1 MEKRVFLIVLDSF
14 GIGAEPDAPA
24 FGDAGTNTLGAIAK
38 HPNFNCPNLQ
48 KLGLF
53 NIDGVTAGEKSDAPV
68 GAFARLQ
75 EQSMGKDTTIGH
87 WEIAGV
93 VSPKPL
99 PTFPNGFPA
108 ELIHA
113 FEEKTGHK
121 VLCNKPYSGTQVLKD
136 YGEQAMQENA
146 LIVYTSADLL
156 MITADHGCD
165 PSYTKTTDHTR
176 EYVPYL
182 ICGKGVKPGVDLGT
196 KLCFGT
202 IAHTI
207 CDYLG
212 VDASTL
218 DGQSIL
224 PEILK

>member
-14 GIGAEPDAPA
+14 GIGAEPDAAA

-38 HPNFNCPNLQ
+38 HPNFHCPNLQ

-53 NIDGVTAGEKSDAPV
+53 NIDGVTAGEKTAAPA

-99 PTFPNGFPA
+99 PTFPNGFPE
-108 ELIHA
+108 ELIRA

-121 VLCNKPYSGTQVLKD
+121 VLCNKPYSGTQEI
-136 YGEQAMQENA
+136 G
-146 LIVYTSADLL
+146 
-156 MITADHGCD
+156 
-165 PSYTKTTDHTR
+165 R
-176 EYVPYL
+176 
-182 ICGKGVKPGVDLGT
+182 
-196 KLCFGT
+196 
-202 IAHTI
+202 AH
-207 CDYLG
+207 
-212 VDASTL
+212 V
-218 DGQSIL
+218 
-224 PEILK
+224 

>member
-53 NIDGVTAGEKSDAPV
+53 NIDGVTAGEKSDAPA

-99 PTFPNGFPA
+99 PTFPNGFPE

-121 VLCNKPYSGTQVLKD
+121 VLCNSPIPARRCSRTTVNRRCRRTPSSSTPAPTASSKWRPTRSWCR
-136 YGEQAMQENA
+136 
-146 LIVYTSADLL
+146 YTSC
-156 MITADHGCD
+156 TA
-165 PSYTKTTDHTR
+165 
-176 EYVPYL
+176 
-182 ICGKGVKPGVDLGT
+182 
-196 KLCFGT
+196 
-202 IAHTI
+202 IARSPAR
-207 CDYLG
+207 C
-212 VDASTL
+212 
-218 DGQSIL
+218 
-224 PEILK
+224 